1 MAESNSVPLLNHE
14 QDEEPP
20 QEQDGVVA
28 DGRNG
33 RKTTRIASLD
43 VFRGLCVFV
52 NLFSYLNTF
61 AKLPLPSCITLLFSF
76 CSVLSIACDLSLCD
90 RKLMMLVDYGGSF
103 FPIIAHSP
111 WNGIHLADFVMPFF
125 LFVAG
130 FSLALVYKKVS
141 DRVDATQKALIR
153 ALKLFFLGVLLQGG
167 YLHGITSLTYGVD
180 IQRIRWMGVLQRIS
194 IGYIVAALCEIWLPC
209 QRWRGVGI
217 FRNYSRH
224 WYIAGALL
232 VVYLGLTYCLY
243 VPDWQFEILNP
254 ISSFSLTTN
263 SSFVFKVTCSKRGD
277 LGPACNAAGMIDRYV
292 LGIDHLY
299 RKPGYRNLEECHIS
313 SNGQVAEDLPSWCL
327 APFDPEGI
335 LSSLTAAVICIIGLQ
350 YGHILAKL
358 QDHKERLHNWLIFSF
373 PLLGLGLFLA
383 LVGIPVNKPLFTIS
397 YMLVTSATA
406 GITFSALYVLVDI
419 YGYRYLTSPLE
430 WMGKHALSIFILIS
444 SNLAVI
450 LIQGFYWKVPE
461 NNIVHWIVTCLR
473 HS

>member
-1 MAESNSVPLLNHE
+1 
-14 QDEEPP
+14 
-20 QEQDGVVA
+20 
-28 DGRNG
+28 
-33 RKTTRIASLD
+33 
-43 VFRGLCVFV
+43 
-52 NLFSYLNTF
+52 
-61 AKLPLPSCITLLFSF
+61 
-76 CSVLSIACDLSLCD
+76 
-90 RKLMMLVDYGGSF
+90 
-103 FPIIAHSP
+103 
-111 WNGIHLADFVMPFF
+111 
-125 LFVAG
+125 
-130 FSLALVYKKVS
+130 
-141 DRVDATQKALIR
+141 
-153 ALKLFFLGVLLQGG
+153 
-167 YLHGITSLTYGVD
+167 
-180 IQRIRWMGVLQRIS
+180 
-194 IGYIVAALCEIWLPC
+194 
-209 QRWRGVGI
+209 
-217 FRNYSRH
+217 
-224 WYIAGALL
+224 
-232 VVYLGLTYCLY
+232 
-243 VPDWQFEILNP
+243 
-254 ISSFSLTTN
+254 
-263 SSFVFKVTCSKRGD
+263 
-277 LGPACNAAGMIDRYV
+277 MIDRYV

-299 RKPGYRNLEECHIS
+299 RKPGYRNLEECHVS

-335 LSSLTAAVICIIGLQ
+335 LSSLTAAVTCIIGLQ

-461 NNIVHWIVTCLR
+461 NNIVHWIVTRLR